1 MDGFKK
7 IGPLMAL
14 GTALLWGFTS
24 FTTTILSL
32 IAIAAGA
39 LLYVVVIRAADF
51 HRMLSVNVLMS
62 GDAVFDDYDHN
73 YPKYFMLEKAR
84 IERALGNYAVAAP
97 IHLGS
102 SSIPGLVGT
111 PLLDAGVAV
120 KAFPIPGDVQRSL
133 RDIGYLQI
141 GTAPHNAEGDC
152 LWINGF
158 PMEEHSAR
166 GQGMVLH
173 VVTGKAL
180 PWLDNMEAFTAF
192 LSCKDGERD
201 CQRYADLKH
210 RCAKEGLDMFKYKE
224 EKKALIQEIRANADV
239 WKAKQ

>member
-111 PLLDAGVAV
+111 PLLDAGVAESISDSRRRTEV
-120 KAFPIPGDVQRSL
+120 TQGYRILADWHGAAQRRGRLPLDKRIPDGRALRQGTRHGPPCRYRQSTPMARQHGGLHGVPLLQRRRTGLPKIRRSEAQV
-133 RDIGYLQI
+133 R
-141 GTAPHNAEGDC
+141 
-152 LWINGF
+152 
-158 PMEEHSAR
+158 
-166 GQGMVLH
+166 QG
-173 VVTGKAL
+173 GA
-180 PWLDNMEAFTAF
+180 
-192 LSCKDGERD
+192 
-201 CQRYADLKH
+201 
-210 RCAKEGLDMFKYKE
+210 
-224 EKKALIQEIRANADV
+224 
-239 WKAKQ
+239 